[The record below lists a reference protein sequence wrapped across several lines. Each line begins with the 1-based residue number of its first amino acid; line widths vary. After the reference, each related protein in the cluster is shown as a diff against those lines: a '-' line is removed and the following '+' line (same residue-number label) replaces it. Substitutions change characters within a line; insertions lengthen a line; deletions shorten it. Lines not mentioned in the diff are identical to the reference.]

1 MEEGEP
7 LPKVDVLVLPGSGS
21 VDFDPLL
28 SALQSPV
35 RFLRV
40 FPGMLPAP
48 SYCRTRIAII
58 IEKRCWEAEQRL
70 RSCCALG

>member
-1 MEEGEP
+1 MAKRHDMRGDKGERQEEEYEVDEGEP

-35 RFLRV
+35 RSLLRV

-48 SYCRTRIAII
+48 
-58 IEKRCWEAEQRL
+58 L
-70 RSCCALG
+70 L

>member
-1 MEEGEP
+1 MDEGEP

-35 RFLRV
+35 RCPACACLPRHVSLHTRRTLGRV
-40 FPGMLPAP
+40 HVM
-48 SYCRTRIAII
+48 
-58 IEKRCWEAEQRL
+58 
-70 RSCCALG
+70 

>member
-35 RFLRV
+35 RFLSR
-40 FPGMLPAP
+40 LPCHA
-48 SYCRTRIAII
+48 SGA
-58 IEKRCWEAEQRL
+58 WL
-70 RSCCALG
+70 L

>member
-1 MEEGEP
+1 MTTPPAPLLTLCRLWWRQEEEYEVEEGEP

-35 RFLRV
+35 RFLSR
-40 FPGMLPAP
+40 LPWHA
-48 SYCRTRIAII
+48 SGA
-58 IEKRCWEAEQRL
+58 
-70 RSCCALG
+70 